1 VLRVVKTKR
10 QLSNTLVFFLSD
22 NGYLWSEHGLGGK
35 RHPYLQSIEIPMF
48 ARWTGHIAAGAVD
61 PRLVAN
67 IDVAPTV
74 LDAVGLTPTTR
85 IDGHS
90 LLSDYKR
97 NRLLTEYWSRGD
109 WSGTVEG
116 DAVPDWAA
124 LITRKGH
131 YVQYYEPDGT
141 AASREYYDLTVH
153 PCELSN
159 LAAPPAGWAKQ
170 LVADRACA
178 DRSCPEDE
186 LGVEAGVGP
195 IGASGRK
202 LTSPT

>member
-85 IDGHS
+85 MDGHS
-90 LLSDYKR
+90 LLSDQA
-97 NRLLTEYWSRGD
+97 ES
-109 WSGTVEG
+109 
-116 DAVPDWAA
+116 AVDRV
-124 LITRKGH
+124 LVKG
-131 YVQYYEPDGT
+131 
-141 AASREYYDLTVH
+141 
-153 PCELSN
+153 
-159 LAAPPAGWAKQ
+159 
-170 LVADRACA
+170 
-178 DRSCPEDE
+178 
-186 LGVEAGVGP
+186 
-195 IGASGRK
+195 
-202 LTSPT
+202 